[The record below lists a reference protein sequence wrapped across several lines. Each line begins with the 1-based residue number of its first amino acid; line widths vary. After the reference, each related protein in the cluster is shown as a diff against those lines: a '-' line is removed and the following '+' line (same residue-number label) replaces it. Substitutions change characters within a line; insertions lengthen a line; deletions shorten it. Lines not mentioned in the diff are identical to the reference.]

1 MHRFRVLVGHYAP
14 HIGVL
19 AMAALL
25 ALPVTLIL
33 RHGSPHVPT
42 VIPQTSTDWAWGIAT
57 FLLSTMISQWLSSR
71 RDYHHRYECPRCDR
85 LGRRHAERGHR
96 GPATIGQRLFH
107 LRDSFATGA
116 TVMLVLIGSTIAIC
130 FIPAAVIVPILLTG
144 LTYFAGAAHQ
154 ATLRSCPLC
163 PGAEE
168 VYFRPGSGELWC
180 NEAHFATVYHQAT
193 RGADTA
199 LLRCERSAHC
209 ADVLERFSS
218 YPRALAWVITHAED
232 EHEPGSVV
240 KFSIRPNVPLAS
252 LATKEPS

>member
-25 ALPVTLIL
+25 ALPAKLIL
-33 RHGSPHVPT
+33 DSGVHVTT
-42 VIPQTSTDWAWGIAT
+42 VIPENGTEWAWAMTT
-57 FLLSTMISQWLSSR
+57 FLLATMISQWLSSQR
-71 RDYHHRYECPRCDR
+71 EYHHRYQCPRCDR
-85 LGRRHAERGHR
+85 LGRRHAERDR
-96 GPATIGQRLFH
+96 VGPATIGQRLFH
-107 LRDSFATGA
+107 LRDSFATA
-116 TVMLVLIGSTIAIC
+116 VTVLLLLIGSTIAIC
-130 FIPAAVIVPILLTG
+130 FVPAAVIVPIIVSG
-144 LTYFAGAAHQ
+144 LTYFAAAAHQ
-154 ATLRSCPLC
+154 ATIRSCPLC

-168 VYFRPGSGELWC
+168 VYFRPDSGERWC

-232 EHEPGSVV
+232 AHAPASTV

-252 LATKEPS
+252 LATQEPS